1 MENQTNT
8 TVIDP
13 ESNLRNDNGKKQAQ
27 NPWKLLKSLNNQQ
40 RVTFVAAFLGWT
52 LDAFDYFIVI
62 LTIPH
67 IANEFNMEPS
77 DIASR

>member
-1 MENQTNT
+1 MKNLANTSATDSESSNNNGENQ
-8 TVIDP
+8 
-13 ESNLRNDNGKKQAQ
+13 SQ
-27 NPWKLLKSLNNQQ
+27 NPWKLLTSLNNQQ
-40 RVTFVAAFLGWT
+40 RITFAAAFLGWT

-67 IANEFNMEPS
+67 IAKEFQMEPS